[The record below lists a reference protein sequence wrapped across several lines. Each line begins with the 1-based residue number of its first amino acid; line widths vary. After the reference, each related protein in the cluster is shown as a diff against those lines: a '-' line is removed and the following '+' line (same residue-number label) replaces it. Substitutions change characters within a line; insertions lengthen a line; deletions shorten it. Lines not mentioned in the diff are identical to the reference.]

1 MSSLKSIPATTDAK
15 RLAEEIKKRHDAHHM
30 SVVFSTYHSLDV
42 ISRAQ
47 HLHGLPPF
55 DLVIC
60 DEAHVSAR
68 IQDLLKEDS
77 NPLNVDAVARSPGK
91 RLNPRQRQRQRRQF
105 LAEGPHADLD
115 DKNISK
121 SPRSNAHCI

>member
-47 HLHGLPPF
+47 PSTACRPSTSSSATKRTSPPASR
-55 DLVIC
+55 IC
-60 DEAHVSAR
+60 
-68 IQDLLKEDS
+68 
-77 NPLNVDAVARSPGK
+77 
-91 RLNPRQRQRQRRQF
+91 
-105 LAEGPHADLD
+105 
-115 DKNISK
+115 
-121 SPRSNAHCI
+121 